1 MDKLYLRLIV
11 FITLGF
17 AASLVG
23 AVPLP
28 IERVTP
34 GGIAIIDLGNNLGP
48 PEVFL
53 SDSRVAVTK
62 RGETWVAVV
71 GVSLSAV
78 VGESI
83 TLRVIENE
91 VSRSVQTSVV
101 QPHDYGEER
110 LTVSS
115 SHVSLSE
122 KNLNRHLSEKKR
134 IATLKNTYSDLH
146 LDSFKLQRPVDGTI
160 SPTFG
165 FKRVFNGEPR
175 APHRGMDIAAP
186 EGAEVFSSGEGVV
199 IDASDYFFSGN
210 MVTIDHGHGL
220 LTLYAHLSRID
231 VSVGDVVT
239 NATRI
244 GLVGTTGRVTGPHL
258 HFGVILNGEVVNPA
272 LFF

>member
-1 MDKLYLRLIV
+1 MDKLCLRLFV

-34 GGIAIIDLGNNLGP
+34 GGIAIIDLGNNLDP

-83 TLRVIENE
+83 TLRVIENG

-134 IATLKNTYSDLH
+134 IATLKNTYSDLRP
-146 LDSFKLQRPVDGTI
+146 DSFKLQRPVDGKI

>member
-1 MDKLYLRLIV
+1 MDKLCFRLFVSIA
-11 FITLGF
+11 LGL
-17 AASLVG
+17 AASVAG

-34 GGIAIIDLGNNLGP
+34 GGIAIIDVGENLDP

-53 SDSRVAVTK
+53 SESRVAVTK
-62 RGETWVAVV
+62 RGKTWVAIV

-78 VGESI
+78 GEPI
-83 TLRVIENE
+83 TLRVIENG

-101 QPHDYGEER
+101 EPYDYGEER

-134 IATLKNTYSDLH
+134 IATLKNTYSELRP
-146 LDSFKLQRPVDGTI
+146 DSFKLQLPVDGTI

-186 EGAEVFSSGEGVV
+186 EGAEVFFLWSGRC
-199 IDASDYFFSGN
+199 
-210 MVTIDHGHGL
+210 H
-220 LTLYAHLSRID
+220 
-231 VSVGDVVT
+231 
-239 NATRI
+239 
-244 GLVGTTGRVTGPHL
+244 
-258 HFGVILNGEVVNPA
+258 
-272 LFF
+272 

>member
-1 MDKLYLRLIV
+1 MDKLYFRLFVSIA
-11 FITLGF
+11 LGL
-17 AASLVG
+17 AASVAG

-34 GGIAIIDLGNNLGP
+34 GGIAIIDVGENLDP

-53 SDSRVAVTK
+53 SESRVAVTR
-62 RGETWVAVV
+62 RGKTWVAIV
-71 GVSLSAV
+71 GVSLSAT
-78 VGESI
+78 VGEPI
-83 TLRVIENE
+83 PLRVIENG
-91 VSRSVQTSVV
+91 VSRAVQTPVV
-101 QPHDYGEER
+101 EPHDYGEER

-122 KNLNRHLSEKKR
+122 KNLNRHLGEKKR
-134 IATLKNTYSDLH
+134 IATLKNTYSELPP
-146 LDSFKLQRPVDGTI
+146 DSFKLQLPVDGTI

-186 EGAEVFSSGEGVV
+186 EGAEVFSSGSGVV

-239 NATRI
+239 NVTRI
-244 GLVGTTGRVTGPHL
+244 GLVGSTGRVTGPHL